1 MLLKTARVW
10 KPRIHGKIKGKN
22 ENFSG
27 ENGFP
32 IPISCKFSKGI
43 QKNESRNLRIP
54 EIAVQNRESLIGDE
68 NLEREREPEKKGF
81 LSRDEKQKE
90 EETEGKGR
98 ESFIGFVE
106 SLRRYFYVAVTS
118 ETEKEKRD

>member
-68 NLEREREPEKKGF
+68 NLERERAREKGF
-81 LSRDEKQKE
+81 SITRREAERGRNGGQRKRVLSD
-90 EETEGKGR
+90 
-98 ESFIGFVE
+98 S
-106 SLRRYFYVAVTS
+106 SSHCDATS
-118 ETEKEKRD
+118 MWL